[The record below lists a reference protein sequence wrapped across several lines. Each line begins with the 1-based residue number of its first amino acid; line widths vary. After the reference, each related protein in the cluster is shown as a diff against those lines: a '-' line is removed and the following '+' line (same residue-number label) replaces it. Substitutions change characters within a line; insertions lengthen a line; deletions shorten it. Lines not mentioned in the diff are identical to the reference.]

1 MLAMVKLRML
11 ETDDDFSLRGKTLAR
26 AIEEDRNLGLVPFF
40 VSQSQSQCILVQNS
54 HESRQIL
61 GPSLVCSLVRSHCSL
76 IRWLRH
82 ARLARALLYAQLAH
96 LLSHF

>member
-40 VSQSQSQCILVQNS
+40 VSKSRKWFIHQFSLDPIETGGYYDNS
-54 HESRQIL
+54 DSVLAI
-61 GPSLVCSLVRSHCSL
+61 VCTMMD
-76 IRWLRH
+76 
-82 ARLARALLYAQLAH
+82 
-96 LLSHF
+96 